1 MDAVVEGGGINALL
15 SAMQR
20 FPENSDIQLQGT
32 RGLIYMADT
41 EENLAA
47 MASGG
52 IIEVLNKNLT

>member
-15 SAMQR
+15 SAMKR
-20 FPENSDIQLQGT
+20 FPENSEIQLQGT

-52 IIEVLNKNLT
+52 IIEVLNENLT